1 MAHEEIGFIGTGA
14 MGLPIAANLLD
25 AGFKLRVYNRTGA
38 KAEPLAAK
46 GARLVRNPA
55 ETAVAGGIVVSMVA
69 DDAALEAIVLGDDTV
84 ASRLSPGGIHMAMAT
99 VAPATAHKLAR
110 YHRERGSDY
119 VAAPVFGRPDN
130 AAKRQL
136 VVCMAGAQ
144 AAKARLRP
152 IAEAVGRVIY
162 DYGEEPGAANVAKLS
177 GNFLI
182 AAALEA
188 MAEALTMAEKSGVD
202 RVKVAEMLGNTLF
215 ACPVYQN
222 YGRMVAEKRHLP
234 AGFRLKLGLKDV
246 DLALRTS
253 AEVEAPMPIASL
265 LHDRLL
271 SGMANGRGEMDWSAL
286 ALGALEDAGLSPKRD

>member
-1 MAHEEIGFIGTGA
+1 MANEEIGFIGTGA
-14 MGLPIAANLLD
+14 MGLPMAANLLD
-25 AGFKLRVYNRTGA
+25 AGFKLRVYNRTA
-38 KAEPLAAK
+38 TKAGPLTAK
-46 GARLVRNPA
+46 GARLVANPA
-55 ETAVAGGIVVSMVA
+55 ETAVAGGIVLSMVA
-69 DDAALEAIVLGDDTV
+69 DDAALEAIVLGEDTL
-84 ASRLSPGGIHMAMAT
+84 ASRLAPGGIHMVTAT

-110 YHRERGSDY
+110 FHRERGSDY

-144 AAKARLRP
+144 AAKDRLRP
-152 IAEAVGRVIY
+152 IAEAIGRVFY
-162 DYGEEPGAANVAKLS
+162 DFGEEPGSANVAKLA

-202 RVKVAEMLGNTLF
+202 RGKVVEMLNNTLF

-222 YGRMVAEKRHLP
+222 YGRMVAEKRHTP

-246 DLALRTS
+246 DLALRTA
-253 AEVEAPMPIASL
+253 AEVQAPMPIASL

-271 SGMANGRGEMDWSAL
+271 SGIANGRAEMDWSAL
-286 ALGALEDAGLSPKRD
+286 AAGVLDDAGLTRPE